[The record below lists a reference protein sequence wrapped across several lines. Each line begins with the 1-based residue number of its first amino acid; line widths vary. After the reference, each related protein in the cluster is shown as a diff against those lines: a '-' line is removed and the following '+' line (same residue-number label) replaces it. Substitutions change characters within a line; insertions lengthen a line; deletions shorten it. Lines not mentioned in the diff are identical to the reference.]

1 MMVTLQNLT
10 RLLTLMLL
18 MGTAVSASAEQ
29 VEQFGNYRIH
39 YNAFV
44 SNMLSP
50 EVARAYGLT
59 RSRYHAVV
67 NITVQK
73 QADDSYQPVA
83 AKVTGTATNLYGK
96 RQKLNIKEVTEQEAI
111 YYLAELPFSD
121 KETLTFDI
129 QVVPEGESVVR
140 NVSFK
145 QQFFVD

>member
-1 MMVTLQNLT
+1 MVMQHFK
-10 RLLTLMLL
+10 RLFSLMVMLGL
-18 MGTAVSASAEQ
+18 SFCANAEQ
-29 VEQFGNYRIH
+29 MEQFDDYRIH
-39 YNAFV
+39 YNAFI

-59 RSRYHAVV
+59 RSRYHAMV

-73 QADDSYQPVA
+73 QASGEYQPISA
-83 AKVTGTATNLYGK
+83 QVTGTATNLYGK
-96 RQKLNIKEVTEQEAI
+96 RHNLEIKKVTERDAI

-129 QVVPEGESVVR
+129 DVIPEGEKVTR
-140 NVSFK
+140 NIRFK

>member
-1 MMVTLQNLT
+1 MVTQQPLT
-10 RLLTLMLL
+10 RLIALIILL
-18 MGTAVSASAEQ
+18 ATAFTARAEK
-29 VEQFGNYRIH
+29 VEQFGDYRIH

-44 SNMLSP
+44 STMLSP
-50 EVARAYGLT
+50 DVARAYGLT

-73 QADDSYQPVA
+73 QTNGETRPISAQ
-83 AKVTGTATNLYGK
+83 VTGTATNLYGK
-96 RQKLNIKEVTEQEAI
+96 RQNLEMKQVTERDAI

-129 QVVPEGESVVR
+129 DVMPEGERMTR
-140 NVSFK
+140 NVRFK